1 MTSISLT
8 VLFEDPFWIGL
19 FERDDDGRYTV
30 CKVTFGQE
38 PKDAQIYAFI
48 LKNWTR
54 LRFSPALAARAQAPK
69 RLNPKRVQ
77 RAVQKQTS
85 PGTIGTKAQQALK
98 LQHEEGKRTRRV
110 ISRERKEAEKD
121 RRFTQKQEKRRQ
133 KHRGH

>member
-19 FERDDDGRYTV
+19 FERDDDGRYAV

-38 PKDAQIYAFI
+38 PKDTQIYAFI

-54 LRFSPALAARAQAPK
+54 LRFSPALATRAQAPK

-98 LQHEEGKRTRRV
+98 LQHEEGKHTRRV
-110 ISRERKEAEKD
+110 ISRTRKEAEKD
-121 RRFTQKQEKRRQ
+121 RQFTQKQEKRRQ